1 MDPKPDFKALRKRLN
16 AIREEREALAIL
28 IRIAREE
35 KWLAKDRAEYERL
48 QDPDEPAY
56 PDRAECCCDWPI
68 PF

>member
-1 MDPKPDFKALRKRLN
+1 MDPKYDFKALKKRLN
-16 AIREEREALAIL
+16 DVIEEREGLAIL

-56 PDRAECCCDWPI
+56 PDRGECCCAERLH
-68 PF
+68 F

>member
-1 MDPKPDFKALRKRLN
+1 MDPKYDFKALKKRLN
-16 AIREEREALAIL
+16 DVIEEREGLAIL

-56 PDRAECCCDWPI
+56 PVGECCCAERI